1 MAFRRVLIATDFSD
15 CSDAA
20 AAEGIRVADAF
31 GADVLFLHVF
41 DVGHLPIISAYPY
54 YYGQINQQMVDDMR
68 VRAEEALATFAKK
81 HAAARAADHRMVV
94 GAPAA
99 QILEQAKSWGASVI
113 VIGSH
118 GIGKVRELLGSV
130 VHTIVRQAPCPVLS
144 VPHVSEDVKT

>member
-1 MAFRRVLIATDFSD
+1 VLIATDFSD
-15 CSDAA
+15 CSDEA
-20 AAEGIRVADAF
+20 AAEGIRLADAF

-41 DVGHLPIISAYPY
+41 DVGNLPIISAYPY

-68 VRAEEALATFAKK
+68 VRAEEALAGFVRK
-81 HAAARAADHRMVV
+81 HAATRSAQHKMVV

-99 QILEQAKSWGASVI
+99 QILEQARSWGASVI

-130 VHTIVRQAPCPVLS
+130 VHTIVRQANCPVLT
-144 VPHVSEDVKT
+144 VPRASTEAG